1 MSELFAT
8 VPFIGDLFFK
18 SVYLYYDEP
27 QIFSCVTSTLQ
38 SFFIIAIPSDGEEE
52 STWLAV
58 PVSTGKLSLLE
69 KNLIEIRDAFTHPES
84 LIWRIYEIRDSFYAK
99 CVQASEL
106 TEESLP
112 VTGVYLEYSGNDEL
126 QPSTEAPLDRAKNEM
141 RDIIEIS
148 VEKDDE
154 HISEISC
161 DTFSEILDGVQQ
173 LIYAI
178 AYKDGGLRGAI
189 PKKIREDAKLCVS
202 DMFAASVGVRLKSNE
217 YCDIHME
224 TPLTTTLK
232 DFNTLFELSDDK
244 DSLHQFLTGKNPRIA
259 VKYRSLIRSLVTKN
273 NGIKIN
279 NASPNNATFT
289 RHYSPKDLAK
299 KLDLVNSQVEEI
311 SETLTFY
318 GSLVGANVERNSF
331 EFISAD
337 GENIKGVIAP
347 EIRGNTFSIPEYV
360 EIVVEVK
367 VGTDSFTK
375 EEKLVYTLQTI
386 KPFVKTQE

>member
-58 PVSTGKLSLLE
+58 PVSTGKLSMLE

-289 RHYSPKDLAK
+289 RHYSTKDLAK

>member
-244 DSLHQFLTGKNPRIA
+244 DSL
-259 VKYRSLIRSLVTKN
+259 
-273 NGIKIN
+273 
-279 NASPNNATFT
+279 
-289 RHYSPKDLAK
+289 
-299 KLDLVNSQVEEI
+299 
-311 SETLTFY
+311 
-318 GSLVGANVERNSF
+318 
-331 EFISAD
+331 
-337 GENIKGVIAP
+337 
-347 EIRGNTFSIPEYV
+347 FS
-360 EIVVEVK
+360 
-367 VGTDSFTK
+367 
-375 EEKLVYTLQTI
+375 
-386 KPFVKTQE
+386 

>member
-58 PVSTGKLSLLE
+58 PVSTGKLSMLE

-289 RHYSPKDLAK
+289 RHYSTKDLAK

-367 VGTDSFTK
+367 VGTDYFTK
-375 EEKLVYTLQTI
+375 EERS
-386 KPFVKTQE
+386 

>member
-1 MSELFAT
+1 M
-8 VPFIGDLFFK
+8 
-18 SVYLYYDEP
+18 
-27 QIFSCVTSTLQ
+27 
-38 SFFIIAIPSDGEEE
+38 
-52 STWLAV
+52 
-58 PVSTGKLSLLE
+58 
-69 KNLIEIRDAFTHPES
+69 RES

-289 RHYSPKDLAK
+289 RHYSTKDLAK